1 MGSDTNPHLAD
12 QLEPTLEHVLT
23 LDVEIADPIEIGE
36 TGNGQRRIIPI
47 TGGTVDGRIEGEIL
61 DAGADFQL
69 HRIDRATELVA
80 KYAFETAEGS
90 RVYVENR
97 GIRYASPETSKRLR
111 EDKPVDPDE
120 VYFKT
125 VPTFETADPD
135 LEWLTE
141 KVFLAAGTRQPDGVT
156 LAVYAVE

>member
-1 MGSDTNPHLAD
+1 MGPDSNPQLAD

-23 LDVEIADPIEIGE
+23 LDVEIAEPIEIGE
-36 TGNGQRRIIPI
+36 TGDGQRRIIPI
-47 TGGTVDGRIEGEIL
+47 TGGTVDGRIDGEII

-69 HRIDRATELVA
+69 HRIDRSTELVA
-80 KYAFETAEGS
+80 KYAFESEGGS

-97 GIRYASPETSKRLR
+97 GIRYAPPETSRRLR
-111 EDKPVDPDE
+111 ADKPVDPDD

-135 LEWLTE
+135 LKWLTQQIF
-141 KVFLAAGTRQPDGVT
+141 VAAGTRQPDGVT
-156 LAVYAVE
+156 LAVYAVK